1 MANSFKVD
9 VKGTK
14 ELANFLKKNK
24 DLTPVKRIVA
34 KHGASLKKQTQQNM
48 NNLYKGHYEWKKGAG
63 LTMVSPTGN
72 TRRSVTNTI
81 SNGGLT
87 ATVAPQT
94 EYFPYLEY
102 GTRFMAARPTLHP
115 AFAIES
121 MKFAND
127 LNKLFK

>member
-1 MANSFKVD
+1 M
-9 VKGTK
+9 
-14 ELANFLKKNK
+14 KKHK
-24 DLTPVKRIVA
+24 YITPVTKIVA
-34 KHGASLKKQTQQNM
+34 KHGARLKKQRKQTI

-81 SNGGLT
+81 SNNGLT